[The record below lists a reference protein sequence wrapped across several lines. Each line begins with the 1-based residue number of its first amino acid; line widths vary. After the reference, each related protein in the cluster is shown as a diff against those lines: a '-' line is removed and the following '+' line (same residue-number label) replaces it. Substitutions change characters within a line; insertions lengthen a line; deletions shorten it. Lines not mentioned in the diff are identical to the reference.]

1 MMINLRDSIM
11 DTRPVVK
18 DVLLEQLNDKMS
30 YEEKKRL
37 QKGLDLDFVRT
48 KKSSLKRRERSS
60 TIWLV
65 GSLVYMAMVAIV
77 WGVMSGWTNVF
88 MTIVSAIS
96 VIGVVAT
103 GIVQYTELK
112 KTIHALEHA
121 EALLSREEENM

>member
-1 MMINLRDSIM
+1 MS
-11 DTRPVVK
+11 TKPVVK
-18 DVLLEQLNDKMS
+18 DMLLEQLSDKMS
-30 YEEKKRL
+30 YAEKKRI
-37 QKGLDLDFVRT
+37 QKGLDLDFVRS
-48 KKSSLKRRERSS
+48 KKRSLKRRERSS

-77 WGVMSGWTNVF
+77 WGVMSGWTNLF